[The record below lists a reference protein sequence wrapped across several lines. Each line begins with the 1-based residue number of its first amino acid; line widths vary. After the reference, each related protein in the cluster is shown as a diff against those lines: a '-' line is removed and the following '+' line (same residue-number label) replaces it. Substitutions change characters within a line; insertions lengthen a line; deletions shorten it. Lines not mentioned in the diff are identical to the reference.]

1 MCTERISAKGLAR
14 LTLLSNQLRGCT
26 AGFKS
31 PERTSFFP
39 VARRYSERWST
50 VKARRRSFYGAG
62 IALAIALTAVW
73 GLWGGS
79 GYAQETRKS
88 KVPGLD
94 KITSGSSKL
103 AFSGNVQSLDKE
115 HDLLHVNT
123 VQGGTTE
130 VFTVKKGIRVSTAKG
145 GKLKLD
151 ALTPGT
157 NVIVYYQQKAE
168 KRTVTEIVVLSSG
181 SGQDKKKAAP
191 PS

>member
-1 MCTERISAKGLAR
+1 M
-14 LTLLSNQLRGCT
+14 
-26 AGFKS
+26 
-31 PERTSFFP
+31 
-39 VARRYSERWST
+39 
-50 VKARRRSFYGAG
+50 
-62 IALAIALTAVW
+62 ALAISLATIC
-73 GLWGGS
+73 GLWGRS
-79 GYAQETRKS
+79 GCAQEPHRS

-130 VFTVKKGIRVSTAKG
+130 VFTVKKGIRVSAANG
-145 GKLKLD
+145 SKLKLD

>member
-1 MCTERISAKGLAR
+1 LMP
-14 LTLLSNQLRGCT
+14 SNQLRGCS
-26 AGFKS
+26 AGFES
-31 PERTSFFP
+31 PGWTSVFP
-39 VARRYSERWST
+39 AARCYPEKWT
-50 VKARRRSFYGAG
+50 AARAWRSLHGAAM
-62 IALAIALTAVW
+62 ALAIALTTVW
-73 GLWGGS
+73 GLSGGS
-79 GYAQETRKS
+79 RYAQEPHKS

-94 KITSGSSKL
+94 KIASGASRL

-145 GKLKLD
+145 SKLKLD

-157 NVIVYYQQKAE
+157 NVIVYYEQKAE
-168 KRTVTEIVVLSSG
+168 RRTVKEIVVLSSG
-181 SGQDKKKAAP
+181 GGQDKQKAAP